1 VRLARGLA
9 AGSAVAALLTVGVAG
24 AGSAAAV
31 AAAVTS
37 PASAGAHAATHHR
50 TVVGPRHIRG
60 LHHAR
65 RVMIVT
71 AATTSSTHALVR
83 RYHRDSDGRFRRV
96 GRVAHA
102 RIGLAG
108 LSHPKQ
114 RHSGDGTTPM
124 GVYGFVFGFGS
135 RADPGMTGLN
145 WRRLTPGTCWAG
157 TRAHYNR
164 WVHRSPCASGDE
176 DLWSSEATAYT
187 YAAVIDFNYHHPV
200 YGRGSGIF
208 LHHRLPAATHGC
220 VSLHPTALLRTLRWL
235 RPNSKIVIGTPSSL
249 RALRR

>member
-1 VRLARGLA
+1 MHALRGLA
-9 AGSAVAALLTVGVAG
+9 LGSAFAVLVTIPIADAS
-24 AGSAAAV
+24 SAAAV
-31 AAAVTS
+31 TARVPTL
-37 PASAGAHAATHHR
+37 AGPAATAAPHGH
-50 TVVGPRHIRG
+50 VVGPGHLRG

-71 AATTSSTHALVR
+71 AATMRSTHAQVR
-83 RYHRDSDGRFRRV
+83 RYRWSSDGRYHRV
-96 GRVAHA
+96 GGVASA

-108 LSHPKQ
+108 LSNPKQ

-135 RADPGMTGLN
+135 NADPGMHGLT
-145 WRRLTPGTCWAG
+145 WRGLVPGTCWAG
-157 TRAHYNR
+157 TRADYNR

-187 YAAVIDFNYHHPV
+187 DAAVIDFNYHHPV
-200 YGRGSGIF
+200 FGRGSGIF
-208 LHHRLPAATHGC
+208 LHRRLPVATHGC
-220 VSLHPTALLRTLRWL
+220 ISLYPKALLKTLRWL
-235 RPNSKIVIGTPSSL
+235 RPSTKIVIGTPDSL